1 MYRTETER
9 KQRNK
14 LPLIGRATL
23 LAEE

>member
-1 MYRTETER
+1 MDRTETER